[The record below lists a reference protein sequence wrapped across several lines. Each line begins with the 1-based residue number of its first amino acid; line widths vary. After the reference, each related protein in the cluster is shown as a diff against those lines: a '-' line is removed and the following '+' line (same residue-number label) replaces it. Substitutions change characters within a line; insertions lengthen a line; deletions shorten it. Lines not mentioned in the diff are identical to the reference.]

1 LLLLKLIIL
10 TIVLAIIMILF
21 WIYADRIYRSHY
33 KTKRDHP
40 FLFQITGFNE
50 KYLDDPNLWIK
61 HFRIQLIL
69 MAVLFLCV
77 LWMVVSEL

>member
-1 LLLLKLIIL
+1 MLLLELITLIIAVAV
-10 TIVLAIIMILF
+10 TMILF

-40 FLFQITGFNE
+40 FLFRITGFNE
-50 KYLDDPNLWIK
+50 KYLDDPDLWIK

-69 MAVLFLCV
+69 MGVLFLCA